1 MQFVFLLC
9 AAGAGIAA
17 GLGVQ
22 TYLPAQPAVVT
33 WIAGALVFL
42 TGVLLQEGLL
52 RRRNEAR
59 TLHRLA
65 LLHRLNTDTRDEL
78 TNVEAELRR
87 LRALVEAGAKA
98 AAAAEPPGS
107 RAASTDT
114 PDAPPAGDTPT
125 ARDPAA
131 LVAEAKVLRG
141 LVHQLD
147 VEPADDAEP
156 TLSRT
161 AAKSGPLVESV
172 RSALRQNKMDL
183 FLGPIVALPQRKR
196 RYFQSAIHLHG
207 HGDELL
213 PPQRYAAA
221 ARAAGL
227 GAAID
232 KMLLIRTVQ
241 LVRKL
246 PLGDTRVA
254 FFCNVALDSFTD
266 ERFLADF
273 VGYLGSGEDVS
284 SHIVFEIAAT
294 DRTKFGA
301 GGARKLEDLVRGGYR
316 LCLAGVDDLDLD
328 VPRLVEQGVRFL
340 RIDADNLMPATRSDV
355 EANRVRRFKQALDR
369 AGVELIVDNIA
380 SEQMLVELLDFNID
394 FGAGLLFGEPRQA
407 GGDREPAMAE
417 TTGAM

>member
-22 TYLPAQPAVVT
+22 TYLPAQPAAVT

-65 LLHRLNTDTRDEL
+65 LLHRLNSDTRDEL

-98 AAAAEPPGS
+98 AAAAEPP
-107 RAASTDT
+107 
-114 PDAPPAGDTPT
+114 AGDTPA

-207 HGDELL
+207 RGDELL

-221 ARAAGL
+221 DRAAGL

-301 GGARKLEDLVRGGYR
+301 GDARKLEDLVRAGYR

-340 RIDADNLMPATRSDV
+340 RIDADSLMPATRSDA

>member
-22 TYLPAQPAVVT
+22 TYLPAQPAAVT

-65 LLHRLNTDTRDEL
+65 LLHRLNSDTRDEL

-98 AAAAEPPGS
+98 AAAAEPP
-107 RAASTDT
+107 
-114 PDAPPAGDTPT
+114 AGDTPA

-172 RSALRQNKMDL
+172 RRALRQNKMDL

-207 HGDELL
+207 HGDEML

-294 DRTKFGA
+294 DRTEFGA
-301 GGARKLEDLVRGGYR
+301 GGARKLEDLVRAGYR

-340 RIDADNLMPATRSDV
+340 RIDADSLMPATRSDA